1 MVATKWLQTGSRG
14 RFIGEFVLCLLLLV
28 GHRIGCGKIAALARG
43 LRVGGLY
50 AGLRARWLAVVPLSP
65 GCCSM
70 REFVFLAHWG
80 DGMKSN
86 YVFKPTAELS
96 LRLIQ
101 PCRRGGLTP

>member
-1 MVATKWLQTGSRG
+1 MVATRWLQTGSRG

-65 GCCSM
+65 GCCSE
-70 REFVFLAHWG
+70 RGFVFLAHRG

>member
-14 RFIGEFVLCLLLLV
+14 RFIGEFVLCLPLLV
-28 GHRIGCGKIAALARG
+28 GHRNGCGKIAAWARG
-43 LRVGGLY
+43 LRAGGLY
-50 AGLRARWLAVVPLSP
+50 AGLRARVLAVVPSLP

-70 REFVFLAHWG
+70 RGFVFLAHRG

>member
-1 MVATKWLQTGSRG
+1 MVATSWLQTGSRG
-14 RFIGEFVLCLLLLV
+14 RFIGELGLCLPLLV

-50 AGLRARWLAVVPLSP
+50 AGLRARVLAVVPSLP

-70 REFVFLAHWG
+70 RGFVFLARQG

-86 YVFKPTAELS
+86 YVFKPTAELT
-96 LRLIQ
+96 LRTIQ
-101 PCRRGGLTP
+101 LCRRGGLTP

>member
-1 MVATKWLQTGSRG
+1 MVATRWLQTGSRG
-14 RFIGEFVLCLLLLV
+14 RFIGELGLCLLLLV

-65 GCCSM
+65 GCCSE
-70 REFVFLAHWG
+70 REFVFLAHRG

>member
-1 MVATKWLQTGSRG
+1 MVATRWLQTGSRG
-14 RFIGEFVLCLLLLV
+14 RFIGELGLCLLLV

-50 AGLRARWLAVVPLSP
+50 AGLRARALAVEPFSP

-70 REFVFLAHWG
+70 RGFVFLAHRR

-101 PCRRGGLTP
+101 RAAAAA